1 MAVRLH
7 RLRHH
12 LIVYQN
18 QAYSERR
25 GGNGAGGFVF
35 WKNGREEKG
44 EKGGGGGGGVVKIDT
59 IDFLVRNGEWKE
71 GLVNNFDERQN

>member
-1 MAVRLH
+1 METVQADSFFGKMA
-7 RLRHH
+7 
-12 LIVYQN
+12 
-18 QAYSERR
+18 ER
-25 GGNGAGGFVF
+25 
-35 WKNGREEKG
+35 EKG